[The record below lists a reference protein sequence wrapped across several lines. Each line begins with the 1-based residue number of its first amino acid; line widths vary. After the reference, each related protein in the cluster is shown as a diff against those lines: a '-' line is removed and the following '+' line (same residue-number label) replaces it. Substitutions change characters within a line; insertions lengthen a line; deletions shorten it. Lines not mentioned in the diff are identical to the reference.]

1 VCVQLCVI
9 QEPQNEVIYVPFG
22 LSATGK
28 ISVKKVA
35 HFSKLFYH
43 TVFYGDTVSH
53 TSVAPT
59 SQVCMSGMLLL
70 LIVGNRIMHRWVD
83 FHWHNICVTFQ

>member
-1 VCVQLCVI
+1 MCPIVCDTGISKRVGLCPIWAVVL
-9 QEPQNEVIYVPFG
+9 QEN
-22 LSATGK
+22 
-28 ISVKKVA
+28 ISVIKVA
-35 HFSKLFYH
+35 YFSKLFYH
-43 TVFYGDTVSH
+43 TVLYGDTVSR

-70 LIVGNRIMHRWVD
+70 LIAGNRIMHCWVG